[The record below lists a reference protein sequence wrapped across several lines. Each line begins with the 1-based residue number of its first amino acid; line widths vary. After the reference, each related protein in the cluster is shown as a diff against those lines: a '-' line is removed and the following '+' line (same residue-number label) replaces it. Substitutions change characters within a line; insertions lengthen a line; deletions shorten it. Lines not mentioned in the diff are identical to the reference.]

1 MSRKMCKQKLFK
13 KLGFATIFNI
23 DTVRVVYHEK
33 DMAYYTAYYLKKN
46 KKW

>member
-23 DTVRVVYHEK
+23 DTVRVIYQEK
-33 DMAYYTAYYLKKN
+33 DDLLHCILKKN
-46 KKW
+46 KK

>member
-23 DTVRVVYHEK
+23 DTVRVVYQEK
-33 DMAYYTAYYLKKN
+33 DMTYYFAYYLKKN
-46 KKW
+46 KK